1 MTTVTTFPVIPGTVL
16 TVTCVEPD
24 HDIVGNNTVTCVN
37 GSQFDADPELS
48 CKGEINNIYY
58 FEALN

>member
-1 MTTVTTFPVIPGTVL
+1 MTTVTKFPVIPGTVL

-37 GSQFDADPELS
+37 GYQFHAHPELS
-48 CKGEINNIYY
+48 CKGEKINIYF